1 MRRGLISWS
10 RAELPEA
17 VLDARVAATQAA
29 MADAGLDALA
39 VYTTPARASGVAW
52 LAGFVPYWNQG
63 LLVIGRTGQPV
74 LVSALSN
81 RVNGWMRRNAHVRD
95 VRNAPRIGA
104 EAARVVA
111 EARPNARIGVVD
123 IAHLPAVVVTD
134 LGSTDVGKSGHR
146 VEDASALLAG
156 LRSVADAADI
166 ALHCHAGMIAHQAL
180 AAIPA
185 DASDAATIAALVDG
199 EARRLG
205 AEEAYPA
212 MAPDLGHNQRL
223 VRLEG
228 TAPLGPLWAIRLSVA
243 YKGAWVRL
251 TRTIARDPAQ
261 RATIATAGAWLA
273 TTAAGLPHTGRLAR
287 ARSWLV
293 EATRTTTPLEP
304 LAGSMIDD
312 PVPLTPGGIANI
324 QATLTV
330 EGTEVLV
337 GGPVLIGRDGTPSS
351 LIVACD
357 WR

>member
-17 VLDARVAATQAA
+17 VLDARVAAVQAA
-29 MADAGLDALA
+29 MTRAGLDALA
-39 VYTTPARASGVAW
+39 VYTTPARAAGVAW

-63 LLVIGRTGQPV
+63 LLVVERSGKPL

-111 EARPNARIGVVD
+111 ETKPDARIGVVD
-123 IAHLPAVVVTD
+123 MAHLPAAVVAD
-134 LGSTDVGKSGHR
+134 LAGTGHA
-146 VEDASALLAG
+146 VEDASALVADV
-156 LRSVADAADI
+156 RSTADAADI
-166 ALHCHAGMIAHQAL
+166 ALHCRAAAIAHQAL
-180 AAIPA
+180 TAISA
-185 DASDAATIAALVDG
+185 NETDAATVTALIDG

-212 MAPDLGHNQRL
+212 LAPDLSLSRRL
-223 VRLEG
+223 ARLEG
-228 TAPLGPLWAIRLSVA
+228 TAELGPVWAIRLSVA

-261 RATIATAGAWLA
+261 GAAIATAAEWLA
-273 TTAAGLPHTGRLAR
+273 TAAAALPDTHALAD
-287 ARSWLV
+287 APSWLV
-293 EATRTTTPLEP
+293 EATRTTAPLEP
-304 LAGSMIDD
+304 VAGAMIDD
-312 PVPLTPGGIANI
+312 PVKLPPGGIANL
-324 QATLTV
+324 QATRIID
-330 EGTEVLV
+330 GTHVLV
-337 GGPVLIGRDGTPSS
+337 GAPALIGRDGMPSS
-351 LIVACD
+351 LLVAAD